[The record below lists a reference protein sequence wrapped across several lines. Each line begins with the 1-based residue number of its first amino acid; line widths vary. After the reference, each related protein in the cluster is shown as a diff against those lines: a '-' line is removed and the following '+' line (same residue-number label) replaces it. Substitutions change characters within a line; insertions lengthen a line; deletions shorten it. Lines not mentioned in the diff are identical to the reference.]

1 MVEASE
7 KGKED
12 ASSGNLQAAA
22 GFVRDYLRRPFSF
35 YLISLLLIA
44 IVPPFIFSFV
54 ILQRN
59 LDAQRE
65 EVTSLLRASTGSV
78 TRIVEREVDGM
89 NGCFPS
95 LLRVL
100 RPALVQVR
108 SDLKRSL
115 SSAAAKRAAAR
126 DVPSRA
132 ACGRRK
138 ALAESPNRSEW

>member
-7 KGKED
+7 KSRED
-12 ASSGNLQAAA
+12 ASSGSLQAAA

-44 IVPPFIFSFV
+44 IIPPFIFSFV

-89 NGCFPS
+89 RRPS
-95 LLRVL
+95 
-100 RPALVQVR
+100 RPAFPFR
-108 SDLKRSL
+108 SRPSTTRSISL
-115 SSAAAKRAAAR
+115 PRP
-126 DVPSRA
+126 V
-132 ACGRRK
+132 
-138 ALAESPNRSEW
+138 

>member
-7 KGKED
+7 KSRED
-12 ASSGNLQAAA
+12 ASSGSLQAAA

-44 IVPPFIFSFV
+44 IIPPFIFSFV

-89 NGCFPS
+89 
-95 LLRVL
+95 LTTLRVL
-100 RPALVQVR
+100 AKSGAVDLADMRGLYGRIGQHRFPPDHRRRRP
-108 SDLKRSL
+108 
-115 SSAAAKRAAAR
+115 
-126 DVPSRA
+126 
-132 ACGRRK
+132 
-138 ALAESPNRSEW
+138 